1 MWTSNMYA
9 WEAWTE
15 EFVETFTAALVDH
28 DMADGGG
35 RHGCGRH
42 GCGMGAKA
50 FVFNAFE

>member
-1 MWTSNMYA
+1 MYA

-28 DMADGGG
+28 DMADWGG
-35 RHGCGRH
+35 RHGCG
-42 GCGMGAKA
+42 MDAKA